1 MKKHFIIT
9 LFSLLV
15 SGIAMAQEYKVHK
28 TSGKMTLDLSA
39 VTIEGYNGSE
49 VVFSRGGKDTLSD
62 PRAKGL
68 KVLNGSGYTDNTG
81 LGIDVIENGNTLEVH
96 QVANLGVDV
105 KILVPRNI
113 SLSLECHRMLN
124 TGKIEIKNMTGE
136 IAISADKNPLN
147 LENVTGPL
155 TIRALYDPVKVT
167 FGNSV
172 KGPVA
177 IASVYS
183 NVEVSVPPDI
193 KADVKLGSSHGEIL
207 AAPELKI
214 VLEKNTPDDI
224 IRYGN
229 LVSGKINGGGFD
241 FNLTSEYGKIYLRTR

>member
-1 MKKHFIIT
+1 MKKHLIIT

-15 SGIAMAQEYKVHK
+15 SGIAMAQEYKVRK
-28 TSGKMTLDLSA
+28 TGGKMTLDLSA
-39 VTIEGYNGSE
+39 VTIAGYDGNE
-49 VVFSRGGKDTLSD
+49 VIFSPGGKDTLSD

-113 SLSLECHRMLN
+113 SFSLECHRMSN

-136 IAISADKNPLN
+136 IAISADKNPVT

-155 TIRALYDPVKVT
+155 TVRALYDPVVVK
-167 FGNSV
+167 FSSAF

-183 NVEVSVPPDI
+183 NVEVYLPQNV
-193 KADVKLGSSHGEIL
+193 KATVKLASSHGEIL

-214 VLEKNTPDDI
+214 ALEKNTPADLVT
-224 IRYGN
+224 YGN
-229 LVSGKINGGGFD
+229 VVSGKINGGGED
-241 FNLTSEYGKIYLRTR
+241 FKLTSEYGKIYLRTK